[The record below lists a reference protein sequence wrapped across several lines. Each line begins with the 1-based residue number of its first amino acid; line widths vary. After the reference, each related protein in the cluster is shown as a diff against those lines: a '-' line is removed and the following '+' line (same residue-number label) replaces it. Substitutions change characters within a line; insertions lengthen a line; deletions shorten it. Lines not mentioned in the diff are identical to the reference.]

1 MRPSSARRAIRGL
14 AAALLLGVMPAGRAA
29 AQTAAPSGR
38 RRPTPVLIAQQPA
51 REAAGTLAG
60 GQWTPAHAR
69 AWYDSVGW
77 VAGSNFLPS
86 TASNELEMWQA
97 ATWDPATIDKELG
110 YAESLGMNT
119 MRVFLHD
126 LAYREDPQGFLSRVD
141 QFLAIADRH
150 HIRPMLVLFD
160 ACWDP
165 FPHTGPQR
173 EPYPFVH
180 NSTWVQSP
188 GVAILTD
195 TTKHELL
202 HPYVSAVVG
211 RFGRDRR
218 VLAWDVMNEPDNIN
232 RPAYFIFEPRNKGD
246 YSLALLKKAFRWA
259 REAGVT
265 QPLTT
270 GPWKGDYADT
280 TTMLPITR
288 WQLENSDV
296 ITFHSYDQ
304 IDRTR
309 QLVAALRRYDRPII
323 LTEYMARPVGSTFQT
338 ILPAMA
344 AEHVGAIN
352 WGFVQGRSQTI
363 MPWDSWTREY
373 TSEPPVW
380 FHDIFRTNGTPY
392 RPEEVALIRQVTAA
406 NVKGAGKRAAAARG
420 E

>member
-1 MRPSSARRAIRGL
+1 MRVSSFARHVVRGGL
-14 AAALLLGVMPAGRAA
+14 VALLVAAVPAGRAA
-29 AQTAAPSGR
+29 AQTTTAAR
-38 RRPTPVLIAQQPA
+38 RRERPMTVAPNTD
-51 REAAGTLAG
+51 R
-60 GQWTPAHAR
+60 GQWTPEHAR

-126 LAYREDPQGFLSRVD
+126 LAYKQDPQGFLSRVD
-141 QFLAIADRH
+141 QFLAIAAKH

-173 EPYPFVH
+173 QPYPWVH

-188 GVAILTD
+188 GLAILTD
-195 TTKHELL
+195 TTKHDALR
-202 HPYVSAVVG
+202 PYVTGVVG
-211 RFGRDRR
+211 RFGKDRR

-246 YSLALLKKAFRWA
+246 YSLALLKKAFAWA
-259 REAGVT
+259 RAAGVT

-288 WQLENSDV
+288 WQLEHSDV
-296 ITFHSYDQ
+296 ITFHSYDELP
-304 IDRTR
+304 RTQ
-309 QLVAALRRYDRPII
+309 QLIAALRRYNRPII
-323 LTEYMARPVGSTFQT
+323 LTEYMARPVGSTFQSH
-338 ILPAMA
+338 LPALA
-344 AEHVGAIN
+344 QAHVGAIN

-392 RPEEVALIRQVTAA
+392 RPEEVALIRQVTSA
-406 NVKGAGKRAAAARG
+406 NAKGTAKRASAAG
-420 E
+420 GN